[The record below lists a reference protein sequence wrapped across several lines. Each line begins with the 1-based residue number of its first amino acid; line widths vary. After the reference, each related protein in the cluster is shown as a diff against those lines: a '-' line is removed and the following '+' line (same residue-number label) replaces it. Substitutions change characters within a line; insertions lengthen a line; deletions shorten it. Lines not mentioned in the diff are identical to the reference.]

1 MVPVLKVGPAIVIH
15 YTFCQIQHRFSHGL
29 LAVLSMCT
37 LNKNRV
43 FVHSHGSVNGQRI
56 TLKCNR
62 IVKKERWPRN
72 SQRWKGQK
80 SKTCKRIKIRQGR
93 RAVLTWVRLSN
104 GGETS
109 ESWKA
114 SRQKRRLLCFWLI
127 TLVSLFCCSC
137 DVSYS
142 GRRGWVSL
150 YWAADSGK
158 ASRPL
163 CMLAA
168 RPWLVVLLFRC
179 LVQILTIF
187 LQNGSHTTQIRKLG
201 LLIGKRSPKQHSHDN
216 LKKSLVFLTI
226 VTIE

>member
-1 MVPVLKVGPAIVIH
+1 MVPVLKAGPAIVIQD
-15 YTFCQIQHRFSHGL
+15 TFCQIQHRFSHGL

-56 TLKCNR
+56 MLKCNR

-72 SQRWKGQK
+72 SQRWEGQK

-114 SRQKRRLLCFWLI
+114 SRRKQSLLCFWLI
-127 TLVSLFCCSC
+127 TLVSLRF
-137 DVSYS
+137 
-142 GRRGWVSL
+142 
-150 YWAADSGK
+150 A
-158 ASRPL
+158 
-163 CMLAA
+163 
-168 RPWLVVLLFRC
+168 VVVMSAIVAGEGEYPCIELP
-179 LVQILTIF
+179 IL
-187 LQNGSHTTQIRKLG
+187 
-201 LLIGKRSPKQHSHDN
+201 GKR
-216 LKKSLVFLTI
+216 LVLSAC
-226 VTIE
+226 